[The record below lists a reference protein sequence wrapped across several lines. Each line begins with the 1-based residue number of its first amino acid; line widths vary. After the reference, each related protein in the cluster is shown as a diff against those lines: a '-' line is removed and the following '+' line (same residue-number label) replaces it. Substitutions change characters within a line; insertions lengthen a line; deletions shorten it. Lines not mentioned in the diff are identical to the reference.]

1 MSDIRK
7 IFSKTSNT
15 SNTSNKFDINNQSY
29 YGKYGIDFIIAC
41 ISILAFIGA
50 ILYFSAL
57 NYIPTIRANWAYNK
71 CNPKYMN
78 YVSYINPDKNKT
90 PLAQSSENF
99 NACVKNALRP
109 VASASF
115 KPVYYSLDVLTKSY
129 DELADSMTDT
139 KGEFSKMRTNMSDIT
154 KNINGKTVDA
164 ATSQVQQILTIK
176 DIIEKMQAEIVGLV
190 YSQKAILQSF
200 LDIFN

>member
-1 MSDIRK
+1 
-7 IFSKTSNT
+7 
-15 SNTSNKFDINNQSY
+15 
-29 YGKYGIDFIIAC
+29 
-41 ISILAFIGA
+41 
-50 ILYFSAL
+50 
-57 NYIPTIRANWAYNK
+57 
-71 CNPKYMN
+71 
-78 YVSYINPDKNKT
+78 
-90 PLAQSSENF
+90 
-99 NACVKNALRP
+99 
-109 VASASF
+109 
-115 KPVYYSLDVLTKSY
+115 
-129 DELADSMTDT
+129 MTDT